1 MQCQIV
7 WPQVRSSRVFFWF
20 KNLFFSSCWSF
31 LESELSGC
39 VCLGGGIK
47 QVCGFDLL
55 RSHGRSYVC
64 DVNGWSFV
72 KNSYKY
78 EDQKPSITH
87 KLSRV
92 VAKNTYAHV
101 LYVLPG
107 CIYPQPHPPKKK
119 PEFFSI
125 FFSTEGVE
133 PLTAALTLS
142 LNLKIPGTMMMQPRC

>member
-1 MQCQIV
+1 MTRWMMMICL
-7 WPQVRSSRVFFWF
+7 QVYTVGPEYAHAEARKSPVVDGVVMRSADGKEVRYPVLLTPVE
-20 KNLFFSSCWSF
+20 KQMAR
-31 LESELSGC
+31 EVC
-39 VCLGGGIK
+39 VAFG
-47 QVCGFDLL
+47 QAVCGFDLL

-107 CIYPQPHPPKKK
+107 CIYPQPHPPKKN
-119 PEFFSI
+119 PNSASFSAQK
-125 FFSTEGVE
+125 EW
-133 PLTAALTLS
+133 
-142 LNLKIPGTMMMQPRC
+142 NL